1 MVMGL
6 LAIVA
11 GFRSESAETQ
21 AEDRDCLRRLAAG
34 DSDAAGHLYDRHARA
49 MYSLVLRIVA
59 DEGDAEDVVQEVFA
73 QAWRQAVRY
82 DPSRGA
88 VGAWLLMMARTRA
101 IDRVCVGSFSDDRLE
116 TIREKLGPR
125 LCTSL
130 GPKATARLQL
140 AARHL
145 PAGHF
150 DAGCAQLPLR
160 YNGLKLVDRRLLD
173 AAHERAMQVHVWT
186 IDDADEMH
194 ELLDLGV
201 DGIMTDEPAVLRKVL
216 EDRDEWVA

>member
-101 IDRVCVGSFSDDRLE
+101 IDRLRAGSRRRARETEVEAAGSAPGPGPLE
-116 TIREKLGPR
+116 GAVAGETRRHVLRAMEELTDVQRRALELAYFEGMTHTEVAAALGEPLGTIKTRIRQGMLHLKE
-125 LCTSL
+125 
-130 GPKATARLQL
+130 RLQ
-140 AARHL
+140 AAYEQGAI
-145 PAGHF
+145 P
-150 DAGCAQLPLR
+150 
-160 YNGLKLVDRRLLD
+160 
-173 AAHERAMQVHVWT
+173 
-186 IDDADEMH
+186 
-194 ELLDLGV
+194 
-201 DGIMTDEPAVLRKVL
+201 
-216 EDRDEWVA
+216 